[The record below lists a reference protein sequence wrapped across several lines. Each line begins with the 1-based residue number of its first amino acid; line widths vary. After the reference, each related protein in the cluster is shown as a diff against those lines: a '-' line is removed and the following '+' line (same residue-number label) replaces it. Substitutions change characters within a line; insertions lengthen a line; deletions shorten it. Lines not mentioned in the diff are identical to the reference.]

1 MKRSRSNK
9 RNKINKK
16 IYQAKF
22 TAGGLL
28 YKECEKTI
36 PFLVEHGV
44 EEAHMLRDDPEYL
57 GTNSLASRIRMVREI
72 LYRYKSL
79 DRHVWEKYLELDRK
93 EKCLVLYMACLL
105 TYPVL
110 RDFHF
115 KVVLKKWKELS
126 DQVRLADFYRFLDES
141 TLHHPEIDDWTDSTR
156 TKMGTVSIRMLEEAG
171 FIQLEKLQPP
181 DPSVA
186 FLGMTVD
193 SGNAWY
199 LEALLIPKSRRDE
212 FIKR

>member
-1 MKRSRSNK
+1 MRRTS
-9 RNKINKK
+9 RNKSKPE
-16 IYQAKF
+16 YQAKL

-28 YKECEKTI
+28 FKECEKAI
-36 PFLVEHGV
+36 PFLVEYGV
-44 EEAHMLRDDPEYL
+44 DEAQELRDNPEYI
-57 GTNSLASRIRMVREI
+57 GTNSVASRIRMVREI
-72 LYRYKSL
+72 LYRFNSL
-79 DRHVWEKYLELDRK
+79 DKHVWGEYLHLDRK

-141 TLHHPEIDDWTDSTR
+141 AVHHPEIDDWTDSTR

-171 FIQLEKLQPP
+171 FIQHEKLQPP

-186 FLGMTVD
+186 LLGMTVN

-199 LEALLIPKSRRDE
+199 MEALLIPKSRRDE